1 MDTIKSNQVQGNNYL
16 DKSKTDVSVSQPI
29 EIDGIGP
36 IVQDWTE
43 EEERRVKRKIDFILI
58 PVLGLAFFALQLDR
72 GNISSALTS
81 TLTKDLGINTNQ
93 VNVGSQLLS
102 AGIVLLE
109 IPSNIILQKAWPSSQ
124 NKVGPRPWLSVQIL
138 AWGLV
143 ATFQAFITNY
153 ASYLTTRLLL
163 GLLEAG
169 FIPGALYYL
178 STWYK
183 KGETSLR
190 VTFFFFGQMFA
201 NATSQL
207 IAAGL
212 LSLEGKRGLSGWQWL
227 FLIDGLITIF
237 IAFLFILF
245 VPPSAGDGNALI
257 TFGKFNYFTER
268 ESHII
273 TNRVLLDDPQ
283 KARGKIR
290 ISRHDLLSV
299 FKQPRVWVHVFITM
313 LPMAA
318 VQGLG
323 TYTPSIIKNLGF
335 GTVKAN
341 ALSSVG
347 IYCAIVFV
355 AILSYFCDLTGQRG
369 PFALIS
375 STWAVITYSCLRT
388 APITSSKW
396 HRYGLITLANVSYAS
411 VHVLNLGWISVN
423 CTTPQERSICMALVV
438 MAANCAGIAGSQIF
452 RTEDAPKY
460 IRGLTTIIGLAAGGW
475 VLIVLQMVGYW
486 LKSRKLENSGAKSV
500 GSEREGERDVEKV

>member
-1 MDTIKSNQVQGNNYL
+1 MDITSPSQVQGNYL
-16 DKSKTDVSVSQPI
+16 EKSNTALSVAQPI
-29 EIDGIGP
+29 DLDGP
-36 IVQDWTE
+36 IVQDWTD
-43 EEERRVKRKIDFILI
+43 EEERRVKRKVDLILI

-72 GNISSALTS
+72 GNLSSALTS
-81 TLTKDLGINTNQ
+81 TLTKDLGITTNQ

-109 IPSNIILQKAWPSSQ
+109 IPSNIILQ
-124 NKVGPRPWLSVQIL
+124 KVGPRPWLSVQIL

-153 ASYLTTRLLL
+153 ASYLATRLLL

-178 STWYK
+178 SSWYK
-183 KGETSLR
+183 RGETSLR
-190 VTFFFFGQMFA
+190 VTLFFFGQMFA

-212 LSLEGKRGLSGWQWL
+212 LTLDGRHGLSGWQWL
-227 FLIDGLITIF
+227 FLIDGLITIS
-237 IAFLFILF
+237 IAFAFILF
-245 VPPSAGDGNALI
+245 VPPSVGDGNALF
-257 TFGKFNYFTER
+257 TFGRFSYFTER
-268 ESHII
+268 ESHIM

-283 KARGKIR
+283 KARGKIH
-290 ISRHDLLSV
+290 ISGQDLLSV

-323 TYTPSIIKNLGF
+323 TYTPSIIKSLGF

-355 AILSYFCDLTGQRG
+355 AVLSYFCDLTGQRG

-388 APITSSKW
+388 APITSGKW

-411 VHVLNLGWISVN
+411 VHVINLGWISVN
-423 CTTPQERSICMALVV
+423 CITPQERSICMALVV
-438 MAANCAGIAGSQIF
+438 MAANAAGIAGSQIF

-475 VLIVLQMVGYW
+475 VLIASQTVGYW
-486 LKSRKLENSGAKSV
+486 IKPRNLDNSGAKSV
-500 GSEREGERDVEKV
+500 GSEREEERDVEKL

>member
-1 MDTIKSNQVQGNNYL
+1 MDITSSSQAQGINL
-16 DKSKTDVSVSQPI
+16 EKSKTEVSVLQPI
-29 EIDGIGP
+29 EIDGLGP

-43 EEERRVKRKIDFILI
+43 EEERKVRRKVDFILI
-58 PVLGLAFFALQLDR
+58 PILGLAFFALQLDR

-109 IPSNIILQKAWPSSQ
+109 IPSNIILQK
-124 NKVGPRPWLSVQIL
+124 VGPRPWLSVQIL

-143 ATFQAFITNY
+143 ATFQAFISNY

-163 GLLEAG
+163 GLMEAG

-227 FLIDGLITIF
+227 FLIDGLITIL

-245 VPPSAGDGNALI
+245 VPPSAGDGHALI
-257 TFGKFNYFTER
+257 TLGKFNYFTER

-273 TNRVLLDDPQ
+273 KNRVLLDDPQ

-290 ISRHDLLSV
+290 ISAHDLISV

-313 LPMAA
+313 LPISA

-323 TYTPSIIKNLGF
+323 TYTPSIIKSLGF

-341 ALSSVG
+341 AMSSVG

-375 STWAVITYSCLRT
+375 ATWAVITYSCLRT
-388 APITSSKW
+388 APITSGKW

-411 VHVLNLGWISVN
+411 V
-423 CTTPQERSICMALVV
+423 Q
-438 MAANCAGIAGSQIF
+438 
-452 RTEDAPKY
+452 
-460 IRGLTTIIGLAAGGW
+460 
-475 VLIVLQMVGYW
+475 
-486 LKSRKLENSGAKSV
+486 
-500 GSEREGERDVEKV
+500 